1 MNWNKFQTLN
11 SKFQRNKR
19 KYSSCF
25 LKKKEYDFKN
35 ISLKLQ
41 IIMYEYYF
49 YFSIKDKAIKFKV

>member
-19 KYSSCF
+19 KYFFKKSCF

-49 YFSIKDKAIKFKV
+49 YFSIKDKI